1 MDPPQD
7 GDDEHNV
14 VGGMMGRLGFEGGH
28 VRGTTGHQLI
38 EQLGLGEGSR
48 VVDLQVS
55 THEAETFRIVLTF
68 CRMICLRV

>member
-55 THEAETFRIVLTF
+55 RNKIDTFGAILTRH
-68 CRMICLRV
+68 RMICLRV

>member
-48 VVDLQVS
+48 VVDLQVR
-55 THEAETFRIVLTF
+55 THQVESFRIALTLY
-68 CRMICLRV
+68 RMICLRV